1 MSGPRDAGTIA
12 AVMAAVQAYLAEEE
26 DAAGALKPEW
36 DRRLS
41 AWKTVPWQPIRG
53 SIPLR
58 TVGGSARL
66 ASSIYGAEAREVN

>member
-36 DRRLS
+36 DTRLS

-53 SIPLR
+53 SVPHH
-58 TVGGSARL
+58 GPSWKQ
-66 ASSIYGAEAREVN
+66 ASGLPQADEEWGVP